1 MNTLKFLA
9 FGRSLATGREVVGR
23 FRVRHE
29 CLLPRFEEETSEQE
43 LSSGVLN
50 NWWRRACSLFRPG
63 ARLAWAKKAAPQT
76 VPPMAEAAAELV
88 VKSEAFASAS
98 PLIGAASVQA
108 LPPNFTAGARRTPSA
123 LQREFRFERVSVVC
137 NDLHDADF
145 EIVPVS
151 MQARAVSIDAKPHA
165 LISA

>member
-29 CLLPRFEEETSEQE
+29 CLLPRFEDETSEQE
-43 LSSGVLN
+43 LSSGALN
-50 NWWRRACSLFRPG
+50 NWWRRFCNLFRPG
-63 ARLAWAKKAAPQT
+63 DRPTWAKKAAPQP
-76 VPPMAEAAAELV
+76 VLPMAEAAADPV
-88 VKSEAFASAS
+88 VQSETFASGS

-108 LPPNFTAGARRTPSA
+108 LPPSFTAGARRTPSA

-151 MQARAVSIDAKPHA
+151 MQAKAVSIEAKPRA